1 MRALGLLAGFFLDLA
16 LGDPVRLPHPVRWMG
31 KLISAL
37 ERGLRRDAGDG
48 PGERRRGVLLVILV
62 VGGVAGAAFGLRS
75 IFSALSPGLAF
86 AYDSVLIFFSLSVR
100 SLGKE
105 SSKVERE
112 LLAGDLPRARLALSC
127 LVGRDT
133 EGLDSRGVVRGAVES
148 VAENSVDGV
157 IAPLFYALLGGGPL
171 AISYKAVNTLDSMVG
186 YRDERYLRF
195 GWAAARLDDL
205 ANFIPARLSALLLP
219 AAASLTGADGPR
231 ALRIALRDG
240 HKHPSPN
247 AGVPEAAVAGALGV
261 QLGGLSRYRGRPSEK
276 PLLGE
281 GISPPEPRHIGRA
294 NRMMVVGAFLSL
306 ALAEL
311 ALWLFSRGPWLSFPW
326 G

>member
-1 MRALGLLAGFFLDLA
+1 MKALGLLAGFLLDLA
-16 LGDPVRLPHPVRWMG
+16 LGDPLWLPHPVRWMG

-37 ERGLRRDAGDG
+37 EMRLRRGGGLSRGD
-48 PGERRRGVLLVILV
+48 RVRGILLVILV
-62 VGGVAGAAFGLRS
+62 VGGVGGATFGLRA
-75 IFSALSPGLAF
+75 IFSSLAPALAF
-86 AYDSVLIFFSLSVR
+86 AFDCTLIFLSLSVR
-100 SLGKE
+100 SLREE
-105 SSKVERE
+105 SLKVERE
-112 LLAGDLPRARLALSC
+112 LLAGDLPGARRALSP
-127 LVGRDT
+127 LVGRET
-133 EGLDSRGVVRGAVES
+133 EGLDARGVVRGAVET

-171 AISYKAVNTLDSMVG
+171 AMTYKAINTLDSMVG

-205 ANFIPARLSALLLP
+205 ANFIPARLSAVLLP
-219 AAASLTGADGPR
+219 AAASLTGADGLR

-261 QLGGLSRYRGRPSEK
+261 QLGGLSHYRGRASEK
-276 PLLGE
+276 PLLGD
-281 GISPPEPRHIGRA
+281 GISPLEPWHIGSV
-294 NRMMVVGAFLSL
+294 NRLMLVAAFLSL

-311 ALWLFSRGPWLSFPW
+311 ALLFFSRGFWFSFA
-326 G
+326 